1 MSGRAEGRRMRRTK
15 FVYVLGPAGSG
26 KSTLLSS
33 LVDLL
38 GQQQKV
44 LALNLDPGADWLPYT
59 PEVDVRTKITLA
71 DVMEEYRLGPNGALL
86 ASVNLTL
93 NYLPEFEEVISA
105 WGADYV
111 LVDTPG
117 QLELFAFR
125 DTGMRVVKALG
136 GRSAILFLIDSFFVR
151 SPTDFVSMLML
162 ATSVQTRFGLPQLNV
177 LTKIDLL
184 KPEELEKVERW
195 MEDPD
200 YLSSEVEAEA
210 RGLRGEVAKS
220 LLSALSAVGMP
231 TTLQMVSSLQ
241 NEGMMELQASI
252 ERLFGAETELD
263 LGEEGYRGQE

>member
-1 MSGRAEGRRMRRTK
+1 MKQPR
-15 FVYVLGPAGSG
+15 FVYLLGPAGSG

-33 LVDLL
+33 LLDLL
-38 GQQQKV
+38 SQQQRV
-44 LALNLDPGADWLPYT
+44 LPLNLDPGADWLPYT
-59 PEVDVRTKITLA
+59 PEVDVRTRITLA
-71 DVMEEYRLGPNGALL
+71 EVMEEYRLGPNGALL

-93 NYLPEFEEVISA
+93 NHLPEFEELISS

-125 DTGMRVVKALG
+125 DTGMRVVRGLG
-136 GRSAILFLIDSFFVR
+136 GRAAILFLVDSFFAR
-151 SPTDFVSMLML
+151 SPTDFVSMLTL
-162 ATSVQTRFGLPQLNV
+162 ATSVHTRFGLPQLNV

-184 KPEELEKVERW
+184 QPEELVRVERW

-210 RGLRGEVAKS
+210 RGLRREVARG

-231 TTLQMVSSLQ
+231 ATLQMVSSLH